1 MNKLPTSA
9 YDLKIG
15 TMVGFLK
22 LLKRVRS
29 NPNDSPMRR
38 KKWRVRCTAPDC
50 GEEFTIPQS
59 YLVRKPEPKTHCG
72 CQNKSDKTHFNREY
86 RIWIMMNVRCT
97 DERHVAYKDYGGRGI
112 KVSSEWAKNNPDG
125 FTNFLQHIGPSPTTT
140 HTLDR
145 KDVNGNY
152 EPGNVRWATPKE
164 QAANKR
170 TTKKPVAA

>member
-1 MNKLPTSA
+1 MSSLPTSA
-9 YDLKIG
+9 KQLHAGGMVGDLKLI
-15 TMVGFLK
+15 
-22 LLKRVRS
+22 KRVRS
-29 NPNDSPMRR
+29 NPKDSAMRR
-38 KKWRVRCTAPDC
+38 KKWRVKCTAPDC
-50 GEEFTIPQS
+50 GTEFTIPQS

-72 CQNKSDKTHFNREY
+72 CRNKSDKTHFNREY
-86 RIWIMMNVRCT
+86 RIWIMMHVRCT

-112 KVSSEWAKNNPDG
+112 KVSPEWAKDHPNG
-125 FTNFLQHIGPSPTTT
+125 FTNFLNHVGPSTTKK

-170 TTKKPVAA
+170 PKAA